1 VATASTSASTS
12 LGKDSLPMVR
22 VAGELLPPAALVT
35 VVTAITVAVGA
46 EESSVTI
53 ATLSGTLLREQ

>member
-1 VATASTSASTS
+1 
-12 LGKDSLPMVR
+12 MVR

>member
-1 VATASTSASTS
+1 
-12 LGKDSLPMVR
+12 

-35 VVTAITVAVGA
+35 VVTAITAAVGA

-53 ATLSGTLLREQ
+53 ATLLGMLLHEQ